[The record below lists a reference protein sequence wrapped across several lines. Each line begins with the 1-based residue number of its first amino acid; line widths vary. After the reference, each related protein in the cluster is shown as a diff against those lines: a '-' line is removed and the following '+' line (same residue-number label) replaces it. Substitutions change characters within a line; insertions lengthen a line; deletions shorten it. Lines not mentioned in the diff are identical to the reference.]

1 MSIRHPNSLAQDR
14 RFRLRCSNI
23 NSYPRH
29 NSPPNELYS
38 TLFATCA
45 HSKEATFKHA
55 LQMPTYRILR
65 QSNAAL
71 MQGSVTVAVVQPAG
85 RCAAHCS
92 WDSVGQEPATDSV
105 GLRNATVAATALT
118 HLPGLRRHQ
127 DKCRL
132 RGGKRGHR
140 VRRHQRGGQ
149 VFHRVSALVP
159 YKPRFLLF

>member
-14 RFRLRCSNI
+14 RFRLRRSNI
-23 NSYPRH
+23 NSYPHH

-45 HSKEATFKHA
+45 HSKEAIFKHA

-71 MQGSVTVAVVQPAG
+71 MQGSVRAVVAQCG
-85 RCAAHCS
+85 GFGGVHCS
-92 WDSVGQEPATDSV
+92 WGTAGQDSAADNA

-118 HLPGLRRHQ
+118 HLLGLRRHQ

-132 RGGKRGHR
+132 GGGKRGHR
-140 VRRHQRGGQ
+140 VRRHQRGGR